1 MSGRRVSYIVLV
13 KNYVYSRKCVKS
25 AEVVGYVMEKL
36 GLDESAKRLTRLN
49 VYRSLERLAE
59 LGFIKKIS
67 KGYYCVS
74 G

>member
-1 MSGRRVSYIVLV
+1 MSKRVSYIVLV
-13 KNYVYSRKCVKS
+13 KNYVYARKCVKS

-36 GLDESAKRLTRLN
+36 GLDESARRLAQAN
-49 VYRSLERLAE
+49 VYRSLERLAK
-59 LGFIKKIS
+59 LGVIKKIS